1 MAGEQ
6 LGETAI
12 FDWLSLDLVL
22 GLVILCLLVVS
33 GFFSGSET
41 ALTAASRARLHHME
55 REGDRKSRRALELL
69 KHPDRLIGAI
79 LLGNNAVNILACV
92 AITSDGRH
100 TEPII
105 SSGDPAAAGASM
117 TISDEQGPRQAVIPD
132 LTGTLLTA
140 VVLKRI
146 PVRRHS

>member
-6 LGETAI
+6 LADATF

-22 GLVILCLLVVS
+22 SLVILCLLVVS

-79 LLGNNAVNILACV
+79 LLGNNAVNILA
-92 AITSDGRH
+92 SSLGH
-100 TEPII
+100 ELI
-105 SSGDPAAAGASM
+105 S
-117 TISDEQGPRQAVIPD
+117 
-132 LTGTLLTA
+132 
-140 VVLKRI
+140 
-146 PVRRHS
+146 